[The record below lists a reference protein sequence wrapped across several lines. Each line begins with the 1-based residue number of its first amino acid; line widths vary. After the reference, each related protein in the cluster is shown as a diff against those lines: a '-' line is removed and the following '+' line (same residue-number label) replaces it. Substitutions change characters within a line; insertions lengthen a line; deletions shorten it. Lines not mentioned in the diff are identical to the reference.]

1 MVVIIRRP
9 HSLLKS
15 PSADSESSDPIQRP
29 LLLKT
34 DSTSSSSMGTME
46 RRRRLI
52 AARYRTDSETTDE
65 QCIPESISE
74 THDSAVE
81 SAEDIE
87 EDDKSPNCEVVPAI
101 NLEVQSSTESDKT
114 VLSLRHNSADQLSS
128 VPNSPFGSS
137 IGSSGL
143 AMFSRP
149 KLSLNLPEIIVEPC
163 SPPATS
169 PSAESSPTS
178 AALSDQPVAVT
189 ASQFKKESSSSTTSS
204 TSSITLGKICLYK
217 VEDPVLYSAICK
229 EALCHSS
236 FIKKAKRRWRK
247 LHYFREEVSISSP
260 TRSSCVSL

>member
-87 EDDKSPNCEVVPAI
+87 EDDKSPNCEAVPPAI

-114 VLSLRHNSADQLSS
+114 VLSLRNNSADQLSS

-137 IGSSGL
+137 IGIL
-143 AMFSRP
+143 VPFSRP
-149 KLSLNLPEIIVEPC
+149 KLSLTLPEIIVEPC

-178 AALSDQPVAVT
+178 ATALSDHPGGQV
-189 ASQFKKESSSSTTSS
+189 SQSKKESSSSTTSS
-204 TSSITLGKICLYK
+204 TSSITLGI
-217 VEDPVLYSAICK
+217 
-229 EALCHSS
+229 
-236 FIKKAKRRWRK
+236 FKK
-247 LHYFREEVSISSP
+247 
-260 TRSSCVSL
+260 SLIY